1 MIDVLINGERYI
13 KETPNEN
20 SFSIGIG
27 ITTHNRNE
35 LVASTFERIKKLT
48 PDAKIVVVDDASDV
62 PTKIDGADVYR
73 FNTNVGI
80 ASAKNKCLELLIDC
94 THIFLFDDDT
104 YPIAAEWWKPYV
116 LSQEPH
122 LMYLFENWA
131 NGRPVGDDKVI
142 YRDDRIRAHEHARGC
157 MIYVNQDV
165 LQAVGGMDIRY
176 GKAMH
181 EHLDWSNRIHNA
193 GLTTFRYM
201 DVVNSEQLIYSMDQ
215 HQEVKSSID
224 AIKRRV
230 GIIENAKLLE
240 DSEYSAEFAPFGKNI
255 VLTSYFA
262 GVIDTQRNQRWTADI
277 SAVDKLKTSVEKH
290 GYELVLLHNCFDLPN
305 RTTIQNNPYFERWLR
320 QWQYLRDH
328 KEVDYVFVTD
338 ATDVDMLHDPFSHL
352 QKGKL
357 YVGDEP
363 MQDLTNKW
371 LINNHKDPVVRKFF
385 FKHPKLQLLNC
396 GVVGGDRLTVMEL
409 CRDMYLYY
417 YANPTEKTDMGAF
430 NYLMHTKYADSIEY
444 GRKVTTLFKRYEP
457 ESTAWFRHK

>member
-1 MIDVLINGERYI
+1 MIDVLINGERYV
-13 KETPNEN
+13 KETPIEN
-20 SFSIGIG
+20 SFTIGIG

-35 LVASTFERIKKLT
+35 LAASTVDRIRKLT
-48 PDAKIVVVDDASDV
+48 PNAKIVVVDDASDV
-62 PTKIDGADVYR
+62 HTSIDGVDVYR
-73 FNTNVGI
+73 FDTNVGI
-80 ASAKNKCLELLIDC
+80 ARAKNKCLELLSKYD
-94 THIFLFDDDT
+94 HIFLFDDDT
-104 YPIAAEWWKPYV
+104 YPIIEDWWKPYV
-116 LSQEPH
+116 ESSEPH
-122 LMYLFENWA
+122 LMYLFENWSS
-131 NGRPVGDDKVI
+131 GRPVGDDRVI
-142 YRDDRIRAHEHARGC
+142 YRDDYIRAHEHARGC
-157 MIYVNQDV
+157 MIYVHRTV
-165 LQAVGGMDIRY
+165 LDSVGGMDVRY

-181 EHLDWSNRIHNA
+181 EHLDWSNRIYNA
-193 GLTTFRYM
+193 GLTTFKYM
-201 DVVNSEQLIYSMDQ
+201 DVANSEQLIYSMDQ
-215 HQEVKSSID
+215 HQAVKSSID

-240 DSEYSAEFAPFGKNI
+240 NSEYSVEFTHYGKNV

-262 GVIDTQRNQRWTADI
+262 GVLDTQRNQSWTADI
-277 SAVDKLKTSVEKH
+277 SAVERLKTSVEQR
-290 GYELVLLHNCFDLPN
+290 GYELILLHNCFDLPD
-305 RTTIQNNPYFERWLR
+305 RTTINKNPYFERWLR

-328 KEVDYVFVTD
+328 KEIDKVFITD
-338 ATDVDMLHDPFSHL
+338 ATDVDMLHDPFNNMEA
-352 QKGKL
+352 GKL

-385 FKHPKLQLLNC
+385 AKHPRLPLLNC
-396 GVVGGDRLTVMEL
+396 GVVGGDRQTVMDI